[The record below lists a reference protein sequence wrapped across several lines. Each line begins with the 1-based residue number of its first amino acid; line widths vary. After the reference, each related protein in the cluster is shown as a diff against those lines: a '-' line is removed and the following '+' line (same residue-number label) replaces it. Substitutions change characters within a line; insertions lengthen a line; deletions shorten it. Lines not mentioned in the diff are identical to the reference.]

1 MEFSQSK
8 TQQRE
13 LLRSLEGI
21 KVINRTYKEVC
32 EGFKWKDMKNWW
44 KKETYQKENIQGEY
58 DSTSSKDSECNSK
71 DFGLR

>member
-32 EGFKWKDMKNWW
+32 EGFK
-44 KKETYQKENIQGEY
+44 
-58 DSTSSKDSECNSK
+58 
-71 DFGLR
+71 